1 VSAVVAIDF
10 QLNEFATV
18 STQAVAIAPGSDTI
32 VLTVEAAPEQWE
44 TIDLLEMFHLGL
56 AQRHEGSVSGTQ
68 PVQIELR
75 LDPSIAAGV
84 GELPA
89 DLAAIAAA
97 PEGSPLREN
106 TSWYALAVTEAVD
119 LPPEM
124 AQLGAVR
131 SGFTTVWADQ
141 LP

>member
-1 VSAVVAIDF
+1 MSAAVAIDF

-18 STQAVAIAPGSDTI
+18 ATQATALTPHDDTV
-32 VLTVEAAPEQWE
+32 VLTVEAAPDQWE
-44 TIDLLEMFHLGL
+44 TIDLLELFHLGL
-56 AQRHEGSVSGTQ
+56 ADRHEGSLSGNQ

-75 LDPSIAAGV
+75 LDPSVAAEL

-89 DLAAIAAA
+89 DVTAIAGA
-97 PEGSPLREN
+97 PAGSPLRDN
-106 TSWYALAVTEAVD
+106 TSWYALAVTEPVD

-124 AQLGAVR
+124 AELGEVR
-131 SGFTTVWADQ
+131 TGFATVWADR